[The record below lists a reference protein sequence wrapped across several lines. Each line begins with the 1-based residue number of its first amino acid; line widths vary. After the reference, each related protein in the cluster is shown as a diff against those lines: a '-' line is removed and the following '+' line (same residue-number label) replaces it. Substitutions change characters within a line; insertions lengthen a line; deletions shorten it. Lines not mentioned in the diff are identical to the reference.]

1 MNNGP
6 RLEREEDNWMRN
18 GDFYR
23 ATRMLRVYQT
33 GMTLS
38 LFFSLPP
45 FFPFPFSFS
54 VDPRS
59 ASDRIPI
66 GGRAFAIRVSRDLC
80 NIGQRV
86 SFASLS
92 RSRYVGRLRTF
103 AVDASNVRVESS
115 IYPQKRV
122 KMCFFWERE
131 RECMS
136 AFPTLTRRD
145 WWISFFETQYRKLV
159 TRSFLFNP

>member
-1 MNNGP
+1 
-6 RLEREEDNWMRN
+6 MRN

-33 GMTLS
+33 GMKAACLSLSLS
-38 LFFSLPP
+38 LFFPLLPP

-54 VDPRS
+54 VGPRS

-92 RSRYVGRLRTF
+92 LSFALRGSPSYFRCRCFHCACRKLHLSAKTCQ
-103 AVDASNVRVESS
+103 NV
-115 IYPQKRV
+115 
-122 KMCFFWERE
+122 FFFCERE
-131 RECMS
+131 RMYVRIPNLDTS
-136 AFPTLTRRD
+136 
-145 WWISFFETQYRKLV
+145 
-159 TRSFLFNP
+159 